1 LSSIQRHRYFGN
13 VVSVNGLQHTTTFN
27 IDIQF
32 FNDSTVDSYEYPSPD
47 VERLATSNESS
58 DHYPATFIVG
68 DVVDAF
74 FQDGKV
80 NGKWFRGRVVGVDK
94 DGGTCNIFYYDGD
107 VSDAIKGDLS
117 FLLALAIFLCDFSH
131 AVSQYESSIPMREKK
146 IRLVQRCDASD
157 GWVTGK
163 KALLPR
169 DGDGGRFKTGII
181 SKTSAGDYQVKFR
194 DGSNESISYEEAAK
208 TVFCHLL
215 KNLPLVKQLV
225 WPVSTTASMADTI
238 RLRMQRK
245 EQKKLM
251 DEFSQSIADAHAK
264 PPSKSMCRAR
274 PSRSVASK
282 VAIKAEP
289 GDETVDT
296 PDEIDDTWLNDDD
309 ADFSDLYIP
318 LQGGPS
324 VDISVLE
331 KRKIAKEFPPGLPN
345 VLWCGLNSPEAQ
357 TASNFLWDL
366 LCVHDM
372 VPPSTMIQKLMDLMK
387 YGPKA
392 EGSSLYFKD
401 PHRTELAAQFVYG
414 LLGASNRLVRR
425 DSGALFGPSSW
436 DDVEVLLGQSVAET
450 ENMISGRRL
459 SQGLQLAAR

>member
-1 LSSIQRHRYFGN
+1 
-13 VVSVNGLQHTTTFN
+13 
-27 IDIQF
+27 
-32 FNDSTVDSYEYPSPD
+32 
-47 VERLATSNESS
+47 
-58 DHYPATFIVG
+58 
-68 DVVDAF
+68 
-74 FQDGKV
+74 
-80 NGKWFRGRVVGVDK
+80 
-94 DGGTCNIFYYDGD
+94 
-107 VSDAIKGDLS
+107 
-117 FLLALAIFLCDFSH
+117 
-131 AVSQYESSIPMREKK
+131 MREKK

-163 KALLPR
+163 TALLPR